1 MCRSNRSER
10 GDTSRRVPWDG
21 LGMAETRTVT
31 HGGKHNGAGALTQ
44 GSVERPVLGGSL
56 HT

>member
-1 MCRSNRSER
+1 VCRGNWSEQ

-21 LGMAETRTVT
+21 LGMAETRAVT